1 VGTWIALLR
10 GINVGGVKY
19 PMTELRAALDAAGA
33 SDVQTY
39 IQSGNA
45 VFTHP
50 ARSEAKVKAAVEA
63 AIAEAGPK
71 KPIPTM
77 IRSAAQWTAIIEANP
92 YEPEQPTHLHVSFF
106 DDPVPATAFAA
117 IDLDAFAPET
127 FTVHGREVYLH
138 LPNGMG
144 RSKLAVELTKG
155 AKAAPVGT
163 SRNWNTVQK
172 LADLSSR

>member
-1 VGTWIALLR
+1 MGTWIALLR

-19 PMTELRAALDAAGA
+19 PMTELRAALEAAGA
-33 SDVQTY
+33 TDVQTY

-45 VFTHP
+45 VFAHP
-50 ARSEAKVKAAVEA
+50 ARSEAEVKAAVEA

-71 KPIPTM
+71 KPVPTM
-77 IRSAAQWTAIIEANP
+77 IRSATQWRGVVDANP
-92 YEPEQPTHLHVSFF
+92 YEPDHPTHLHVSFF
-106 DDPVPATAFAA
+106 DEPLPKDSFSA

-144 RSKLAVELTKG
+144 RSKLAVELNKG
-155 AKAAPVGT
+155 GKKAPVGT
-163 SRNWNTVQK
+163 SRNWNTVLK
-172 LADLSSR
+172 LADLSSG

>member
-1 VGTWIALLR
+1 VTTWIALLR
-10 GINVGGVKY
+10 GVNVGGVKLA
-19 PMTELRAALDAAGA
+19 MSDLRAAIADAGGT
-33 SDVQTY
+33 DVETY

-45 VFTHP
+45 VFDHSGR
-50 ARSEAKVKAAVEA
+50 AEAKVKAAVEA
-63 AIAEAGPK
+63 AIESVMG
-71 KPIPTM
+71 KPVPTM
-77 IRSAAQWTAIIEANP
+77 VRTAKQWTGVVDANP

-106 DDPVPATAFAA
+106 DAPVPSSAFSG

-144 RSKLAVELTKG
+144 RSKLAIELNKG
-155 AKAAPVGT
+155 GKKAPVGT
-163 SRNWNTVQK
+163 SRNWNTVLK

>member
-106 DDPVPATAFAA
+106 DDALPASAYSAV
-117 IDLDAFAPET
+117 DLEAFAPES

-144 RSKLAVELTKG
+144 RSKLAVELNKG
-155 AKAAPVGT
+155 GKQAPTGT
-163 SRNWNTVQK
+163 SRNWNTVLK
-172 LADLSSR
+172 LAELSSA

>member
-1 VGTWIALLR
+1 VTVWVALLR
-10 GINVGGVKY
+10 GVNVGGVKLA
-19 PMTELRAALDAAGA
+19 MADLRGALEAAGGT
-33 SDVQTY
+33 DIETY

-45 VFTHP
+45 VFAHP
-50 ARSEAKVKAAVEA
+50 GRSEAKVKAAVEA
-63 AIAEAGPK
+63 EIATLVGK
-71 KPIPTM
+71 RVPTM
-77 IRSAAQWTAIIEANP
+77 LRTAKQMAAVVEANP

-106 DDPVPATAFAA
+106 DDPVPTTAFAA